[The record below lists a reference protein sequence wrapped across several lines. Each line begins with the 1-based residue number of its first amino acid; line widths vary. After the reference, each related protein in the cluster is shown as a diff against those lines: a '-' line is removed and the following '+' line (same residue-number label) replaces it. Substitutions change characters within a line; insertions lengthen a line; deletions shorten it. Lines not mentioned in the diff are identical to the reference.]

1 MLCLLLW
8 TVSDWSHRQRF
19 FWGFVLGVAALVGG
33 AEIVLPGWIGNF
45 LVATRDYRRYTGGRS
60 LLDTLLSAS
69 VGRVAA
75 LAALLLLL
83 AAAWRLRRAEV
94 GSREFSLLLAT
105 ALAVTLIVIPMFAP
119 YNQLLL
125 LPAVLLLSRYWPEL
139 WNKGALSKAACVL
152 TVAIVGWPWLAAVG
166 LTLAN
171 LALPAASVQHG
182 WAIPLYTSLG
192 IPLVILVQLASLLAR
207 GECN

>member
-1 MLCLLLW
+1 
-8 TVSDWSHRQRF
+8 
-19 FWGFVLGVAALVGG
+19 
-33 AEIVLPGWIGNF
+33 
-45 LVATRDYRRYTGGRS
+45 
-60 LLDTLLSAS
+60 
-69 VGRVAA
+69 
-75 LAALLLLL
+75 
-83 AAAWRLRRAEV
+83 
-94 GSREFSLLLAT
+94 
-105 ALAVTLIVIPMFAP
+105 
-119 YNQLLL
+119 
-125 LPAVLLLSRYWPEL
+125 
-139 WNKGALSKAACVL
+139 VL